1 MAIRARSIGEL
12 LDGAFRLYRQDL
24 GLYMFTA
31 IVASIPLAFFGVL
44 TPAATA
50 AEATAAEAVILLVT
64 LPFAMIGTI
73 VVWTALMHQMSE
85 RLDGREPTLGP
96 SVRRGLRLIFRVGWA
111 GILAFFALFAAMVL
125 AVLIFLALGAVLG
138 FFEGLGLP
146 AAAGVVITI
155 VGVALGVVG
164 FLLVGLRV
172 LTGVVLFLPG
182 IVVEDLTGFQ
192 SIKRGFA
199 LAKGGRSRI
208 LSVLFLSWI
217 LIVVPVVAAYFVTG
231 TWRTI
236 FDPAGVSSGVVG
248 MGQLVVQQMLVLI
261 SAGFTTPFLVA
272 CILLLYFDQRVRLE
286 AYDLQAE
293 AEALAE

>member
-44 TPAATA
+44 TPA
-50 AEATAAEAVILLVT
+50 ATAAEAVILLVT

>member
-172 LTGVVLFLPG
+172 LTGVALFLPG

-217 LIVVPVVAAYFVTG
+217 LIVVPVVAALFVTG

-236 FDPAGVSSGVVG
+236 FDPAGVSSGMVG